1 MWLVA
6 PCSKYVLKRSTKIW
20 ESIHERNCKPGGE
33 RCGGGASGRQCQLS
47 LTAEIKVV
55 SSIQQEQF
63 YQVLKRNQTF
73 YLEEEHEGGIEGG
86 KGGEEA
92 HGSTPDIT

>member
-1 MWLVA
+1 M
-6 PCSKYVLKRSTKIW
+6 
-20 ESIHERNCKPGGE
+20 
-33 RCGGGASGRQCQLS
+33 S

-63 YQVLKRNQTF
+63 YQVLKRNQTL